1 MRKSWPSTKRK
12 LFWMRQAAS
21 VVSDFE
27 WSGRAPPVYLSRGV
41 ITSVEKKTWA
51 TATILVVLAM
61 MMRTDSSHLAV
72 FELRTWSTNILLL
85 AVTEGVKQRVRLETS
100 V

>member
-61 MMRTDSSHLAV
+61 MMMVVVVVLCN
-72 FELRTWSTNILLL
+72 FWSDI
-85 AVTEGVKQRVRLETS
+85 QRW
-100 V
+100 